1 MEPRYY
7 DAAGRIDYEAITA
20 YSHRLRNEAIA
31 SLWCLLAERAASLS
45 AKLRETAAA
54 HVLHRDPRQPGHR
67 SG

>member
-31 SLWCLLAERAASLS
+31 SLWCLLAERVASFS
-45 AKLRETAAA
+45 AKLLEAAVA
-54 HVLHRDPRQPGHR
+54 HVNQRAARRPGHR